1 MTKAAVAAAAAAS
14 LAAAAAAAD
23 RRVAF
28 FEVNPRPRS
37 RSQFDPQ
44 FSSPSHGFGAIL
56 YAGIEGEGGEKGGGG
71 AGIENDAIGGFG
83 IVEEEED
90 DDEGGG
96 EVRAAIRR
104 VALHRDAG
112 DGAPVTARR
121 EVTPSSVRSSVTGA
135 AA

>member
-1 MTKAAVAAAAAAS
+1 MD
-14 LAAAAAAAD
+14 LGD
-23 RRVAF
+23 
-28 FEVNPRPRS
+28 
-37 RSQFDPQ
+37 
-44 FSSPSHGFGAIL
+44 L
-56 YAGIEGEGGEKGGGG
+56 CAGIEGEGGEKGGGG

-90 DDEGGG
+90 DDDDEGGG

-112 DGAPVTARR
+112 DGAPIAARR